1 MMMNLTSKQS
11 CSSLSA
17 LEFSTLTSPAH
28 THSTEKLM
36 PAKKK
41 QGYSARL
48 DERLGMTRGKQATK
62 KMSAAG
68 RRKVS
73 KATRKPK
80 GTYGFKAKKK

>member
-1 MMMNLTSKQS
+1 MCAGVFIPLRR
-11 CSSLSA
+11 
-17 LEFSTLTSPAH
+17 TLTQRRCS
-28 THSTEKLM
+28 M

-48 DERLGMTRGKQATK
+48 DERLGQTRGKQAGK

>member
-1 MMMNLTSKQS
+1 
-11 CSSLSA
+11 
-17 LEFSTLTSPAH
+17 
-28 THSTEKLM
+28 M
-36 PAKKK
+36 PKKK

-62 KMSAAG
+62 KMSAAA

-80 GTYGFKAKKK
+80 GTYGFKKK